1 MKIHRFI
8 GDFDLSKKELEIDGE
23 IAHQIIKVLKLKPSE
38 KIELCDG
45 KGIYAIAKIT
55 EIKKNTL
62 FVKIDTLLRQGYE
75 GQDSTKK
82 VTLFCAIL
90 KKENFELVVQKT
102 TECGVSKIVPIITN
116 RTIKTGLNLE
126 RLQKIA
132 KEASEQSGR
141 GSVPEILEPVT
152 FDESLKLVDKNITNI
167 IFDGSG
173 ELFYEMPLEARRC
186 RTEKIPSKEFSCIS
200 ENNSTR
206 TFNIFIGPEG
216 GWTEEE
222 IKKAKNLNFVIA
234 SLGSLTLRGETAAI
248 IATYLVTNIKKAT
261 HINYNE

>member
-8 GDFDLSKKELEIDGE
+8 GDFDLSKNELKIEGE
-23 IAHQIIKVLKLKPSE
+23 IAHQIIKVLKLKLSE

-45 KGIYAIAKIT
+45 KDTYAIAEIV
-55 EIKKNTL
+55 EIKKNRVL
-62 FVKIDTLLRQGYE
+62 VKIDTLLRQGYE

-141 GSVPEILEPVT
+141 GTVPEILEPIN
-152 FDESLKLVDKNITNI
+152 FSKAIEIAEGKNIL
-167 IFDGSG
+167 FDKSGS
-173 ELFYEMPLEARRC
+173 EITKNYKLKTINL
-186 RTEKIPSKEFSCIS
+186 
-200 ENNSTR
+200 
-206 TFNIFIGPEG
+206 FIGPEG
-216 GWTEEE
+216 GWTDDE
-222 IKKAKNLNFVIA
+222 IKTVKSLNFKIA
-234 SLGSLTLRGETAAI
+234 SLGPLTLRGETAAVI
-248 IATYLVTNIKKAT
+248 STYLAVNL
-261 HINYNE
+261 